1 MYLDDGGEFLKM
13 SASVLPAELDT
24 SNIDEPE
31 VKDRPKVTG
40 TKRSIILAICKKVP
54 ESHHNIKAFFE
65 VTCLSDIQYTFH
77 ADLKLLLCALGN

>member
-40 TKRSIILAICKKVP
+40 TKRSIILAICK
-54 ESHHNIKAFFE
+54 
-65 VTCLSDIQYTFH
+65 
-77 ADLKLLLCALGN
+77 